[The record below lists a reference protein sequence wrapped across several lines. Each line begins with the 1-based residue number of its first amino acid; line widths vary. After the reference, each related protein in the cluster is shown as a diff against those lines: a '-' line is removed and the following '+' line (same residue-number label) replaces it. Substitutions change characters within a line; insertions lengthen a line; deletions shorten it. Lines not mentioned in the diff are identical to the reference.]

1 MIVVDANILLAAC
14 LKNEAAESVERV
26 KGRDPVWC
34 APEIWRAE
42 IANALCT
49 RMRRKTLTLAQANAA
64 YLIAERGI
72 SQTFNVSTDAV
83 LEVSSRTGCTGY
95 DSSYVAV
102 AERRQMKLVTL
113 DVGVLSACPHVAVTP
128 EQFLAA

>member
-1 MIVVDANILLAAC
+1 MIVVDANILMAAC
-14 LKNEAAESVERV
+14 LKNEFAESVERV
-26 KGRDPVWC
+26 KGRDPLWC

-49 RMRRKTLTLAQANAA
+49 RMRKKKLTLEQATAV
-64 YLIAERGI
+64 YLVAERGV
-72 SQTFNVSTDAV
+72 SQTFGISPDAV

-113 DVGVLSACPHVAVTP
+113 DSGILEACPHVAMSP

>member
-14 LKNEAAESVERV
+14 LKNEFAESVERV
-26 KGRDPVWC
+26 KGRDPVCC

-42 IANALCT
+42 VTNALCS
-49 RMRRKTLTLAQANAA
+49 RMRKKTLTLEQATSV
-64 YLIAERGI
+64 YLVAERGI
-72 SQTFNVSTDAV
+72 SQTFGISPDAV

-113 DVGVLSACPHVAVTP
+113 DRGVLAACPHVALTP

>member
-14 LKNEAAESVERV
+14 LKSEFAESVERV

-49 RMRRKTLTLAQANAA
+49 RMRKKTLTLEQATAA
-64 YLIAERGI
+64 YLVAERGI
-72 SQTFNVSTDAV
+72 SLTFNISVDAI

-102 AERRQMKLVTL
+102 AERRRMKLVTL
-113 DVGVLSACPHVAVTP
+113 DKGVLSACPHVACTP